1 MIENRAMTDIKRA
14 LAIVVLFS
22 VALAAMVGLGMATTA
37 SAQEEAIETNVTT
50 DYNGTSGETQAV
62 EVTARFTAQTDID
75 QLRIEVSETSN
86 SFVDFE
92 SIEPSVQGEG
102 VNVSSPEEGVYEIER
117 LEEGQAVTLKL
128 QAYPR
133 RLDRESIDVA
143 EFELSAEN
151 PRTLDTSAMATAN
164 LSSSPLLQYRDAQ
177 QALGEMQLFETTILA
192 GIGAGFLIGVVG
204 LVFGGLM
211 YRKRDQK
218 EADAY
223 SDVLDD
229 LQTYRT
235 TQNLD
240 STPKNRLD
248 TIIEDIEE
256 KIDQDDVERDGD
268 EGEGGTGEGPDIGI

>member
-1 MIENRAMTDIKRA
+1 MTDIKRA
-14 LAIVVLFS
+14 LAIVVLFT
-22 VALAAMVGLGMATTA
+22 VALTAMVGFGMATTA
-37 SAQEEAIETNVTT
+37 SAQDEAIETNVTT
-50 DYNGTSGETQAV
+50 DYNGTSGGSQAV

-102 VNVSSPEEGVYEIER
+102 VNVSSPEEGVYEVER

-133 RLDRESIDVA
+133 RLDRDSVDVA

-177 QALGEMQLFETTILA
+177 QSLNEMQLFETGILT
-192 GIGAGFLIGVVG
+192 GIGAGFLVGIVG

-211 YRKRDQK
+211 YRRRDQQAN
-218 EADAY
+218 EAYA
-223 SDVLDD
+223 DVLDD

-240 STPKNRLD
+240 SAPKNRLD
-248 TIIEDIEE
+248 TIIDNIEDE
-256 KIDQDDVERDGD
+256 IDQDDVESGGD
-268 EGEGGTGEGPDIGI
+268 EGGEGTEEGPDIGI

>member
-50 DYNGTSGETQAV
+50 DYNGTAGGSQAV

-75 QLRIEVSETSN
+75 QLRIEVSEMSD

-102 VNVSSPEEGVYEIER
+102 VNVSSPEQGVYEVER

-133 RLDRESIDVA
+133 RLDRDSLDVA

-151 PRTLDTSAMATAN
+151 PRTLDTSTTATAD

-177 QALGEMQLFETTILA
+177 QTLGEMQLFETTILA
-192 GIGAGFLIGVVG
+192 GIGAGFLIGIGG

-218 EADAY
+218 ASEAY
-223 SDVLDD
+223 SDVLSD
-229 LQTYRT
+229 LKDYRT

-240 STPKNRLD
+240 SAPKSRLD
-248 TIIEDIEE
+248 TIIEDIQD
-256 KIDQDDVERDGD
+256 KIDQEDVQSDDEKD
-268 EGEGGTGEGPDIGI
+268 EEGTQDGPDIGI

>member
-1 MIENRAMTDIKRA
+1 MTDTKRA
-14 LAIVVLFS
+14 LAIVVLFT
-22 VALAAMVGLGMATTA
+22 VVLTAMVGLGMATTA

-50 DYNGTSGETQAV
+50 DYNGTSGGTQAI

-75 QLRIEVSETSN
+75 QLRIEVSETSD

-102 VNVSSPEEGVYEIER
+102 VNVSSPEQGIYEVER

-133 RLDRESIDVA
+133 RLDRASVDVA
-143 EFELSAEN
+143 AFELSAEN

-177 QALGEMQLFETTILA
+177 QSLNEMQLFETGILA
-192 GIGAGFLIGVVG
+192 GIGGGFLVGIAG

-211 YRKRDQK
+211 YRKRDQQAN
-218 EADAY
+218 EAYA
-223 SDVLDD
+223 DVLDD

-235 TQNLD
+235 TQDLD

-256 KIDQDDVERDGD
+256 KIEQSDVKGEEGREEEEPERGGDGPQ
-268 EGEGGTGEGPDIGI
+268 GGIFD